1 MLSMSGGVVHLTSR
15 LVFCFASAPLV
26 LVKLLRDAP
35 LVPVEGLH
43 ADEEA
48 QLIAKVPFYCLLA
61 HVMLF
66 MFSNLPCVFWCAAHG
81 GWDNAEPRTMKAAL
95 SGLPARMHA
104 AHANTM
110 ECLPV
115 FLTSIYCAHCLQLEP
130 VFLAKLAVI
139 AITCRV
145 LYFPLYYAKVDLLR
159 TYVFTIWFFCCV
171 LMMVGGLVPDLVPF
185 FAPAAARAR
194 PPRPATTGSS

>member
-1 MLSMSGGVVHLTSR
+1 M
-15 LVFCFASAPLV
+15 
-26 LVKLLRDAP
+26 
-35 LVPVEGLH
+35 PVEGLH

-48 QLIAKVPFYCLLA
+48 QLIAKGPFYCLLA

-185 FAPAAARAR
+185 FAPPAARAR